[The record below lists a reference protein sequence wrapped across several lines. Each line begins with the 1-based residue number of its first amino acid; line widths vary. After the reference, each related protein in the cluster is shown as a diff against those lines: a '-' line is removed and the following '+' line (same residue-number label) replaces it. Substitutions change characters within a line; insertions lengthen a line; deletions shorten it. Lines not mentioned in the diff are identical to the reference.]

1 MPQSFSNI
9 WIHATW
15 ATKLRF
21 PILDKKWRVELFKYM
36 LQASQDENIQMDFI
50 NGVEDHVHIL
60 FKLHTTQTVAK
71 IMQKVKGASSK
82 WINDNEFMIDE
93 EVFSWQDGYGA
104 ISVSP
109 DRIDAVRNYIR
120 NQEIHHRTKSYD
132 DELKLFR
139 MYDDI

>member
-15 ATKLRF
+15 ATKLRL
-21 PILDKKWRVELFKYM
+21 PVLDKKWRITLFKYI
-36 LQASQDENIQMDFI
+36 LEDAKNNNIYLDFI

-60 FKLHTTQTVAK
+60 FKLHPTQTVSK
-71 IMQKVKGASSK
+71 IMKSIKGTSSR
-82 WINDNEFMIDE
+82 WINQQNYMIDE

-109 DRIDAVRNYIR
+109 DRIPTVRNYIKK
-120 NQEIHHRTKSYD
+120 QEIHHQSKTYD
-132 DELKLFR
+132 EELRQFR